1 MILVGLQNAMEG
13 WASFTDDMQRYYGV
27 RMDCLNDSFRDEQKQ
42 YYQQTAAW
50 ADVSPNQLAG
60 RPWCFKQYDL
70 LTVTPQEIID
80 SFKVHLDPML

>member
-50 ADVSPNQLAG
+50 ADVSPQQAG
-60 RPWCFKQYDL
+60 RPALVLQA
-70 LTVTPQEIID
+70 VRPPQGHPARR
-80 SFKVHLDPML
+80 SA